1 MTSDKAPHVL
11 MILNDIAW
19 FWSHRQP
26 LAQAIL
32 ARGSKLSL
40 ATAKA
45 SSDPGVKDMSVEGHD
60 LPDHGKGLG
69 LFFHVKIVRAI
80 IKTIKE
86 TQPDIIHAI
95 TLRHAF
101 YTGIATRLIKY
112 RPTVFT
118 VAGVGS
124 LFTDHSL
131 KMNIVRAIALPL
143 LRYAFRGPNRFLIF
157 QNPDDRNLMIK
168 HGVVDEN
175 QTTIIR
181 GSGVDL
187 KEFPFTPEEENEEPI
202 VLFSS
207 RLIREKGI
215 DDFIGAARILKNKG
229 IKARFQIAGSVYQKN
244 PNSLSREEMQG
255 YHDEGVI
262 EWLGQVSDMPEL
274 FKKISI
280 MALPSYYGE
289 GVPKILLEAAAIGRP
304 IVTCDVPGCREA
316 VNDNKNGILI
326 PPKSPQNLSEAIERL
341 LSNPELRQSY
351 GRAGREM
358 VEEDFHVDSV
368 VSRTLDVYDSMIN
381 KRKSS

>member
-1 MTSDKAPHVL
+1 MSKNAPHVL
-11 MILNDIAW
+11 MVLNDIAW

-32 ARGSKLSL
+32 GRGSKLSL
-40 ATAKA
+40 ATAMA
-45 SSDPGVKDMSVEGHD
+45 SSDQGVKDMGVEGHD

-69 LFFHVKIVRAI
+69 LLFHVKIVRAI

-86 TQPDIIHAI
+86 TKPDIIHAI

-187 KEFPFTPEEENEEPI
+187 KEFPFTPEEQNEEPI

-229 IKARFQIAGSVYQKN
+229 VKARFQIAGSVYQKN
-244 PNSLSREEMQG
+244 PNSLSKEEMQG

-262 EWLGQVSDMPEL
+262 EWLGQVSDMPSL
-274 FKKISI
+274 FKEISI

-304 IVTCDVPGCREA
+304 IITCDVPGCREA
-316 VNDNKNGILI
+316 VNDNENGLLVS
-326 PPKSPQNLSEAIERL
+326 PKSPEELSEAIDKL
-341 LSNPELRQSY
+341 LSDFDLRQSY
-351 GRAGREM
+351 GRAGRAM
-358 VEEDFHVDSV
+358 VEKDFHVESV
-368 VSRTLDVYDSMIN
+368 VSRTLDVYDSMIS
-381 KRKSS
+381 KGTQ